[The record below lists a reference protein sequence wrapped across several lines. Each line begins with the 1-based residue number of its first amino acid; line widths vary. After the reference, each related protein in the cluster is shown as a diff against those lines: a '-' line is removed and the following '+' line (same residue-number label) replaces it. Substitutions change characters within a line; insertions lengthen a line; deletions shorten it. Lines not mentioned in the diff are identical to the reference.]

1 MNNARNPAPIHSRLV
16 ALLLSVVTLCWLSL
30 LTGCNGGDDATATT
44 TSTTTTDI
52 TPSADAPAEQSA
64 ITGVAAIGRPLD
76 GYVYI
81 QDAAGI
87 VINVSIAADGSY
99 QTDASGMQPPFIVR
113 AQASDGRVWYSYAPS
128 LVPAN
133 VSQLTTLVMFIANGK
148 ADLAALY
155 DNWVQ
160 RHDSLTAS
168 AMLHAQAVV
177 NLNFSDLFEQ
187 QGLDHTVY
195 NFFTANFAADG
206 TGFDAVLDAIG
217 PISFGAGIYQ
227 FSNPAHQAAFNE
239 NIPVTDQGMI
249 DSLGSSVTFTTQQP
263 DLGTGIIIHQDPP
276 VFDDFILIDDDT
288 TMTGEP
294 PSTQLVMICA
304 GSEDTC
310 PEGASCTLVECNPDG
325 SSEPGGGDSEEGY
338 ELGGTVES
346 DVTIDG
352 LPPYDPPLTD

>member
-1 MNNARNPAPIHSRLV
+1 M
-16 ALLLSVVTLCWLSL
+16 
-30 LTGCNGGDDATATT
+30 
-44 TSTTTTDI
+44 
-52 TPSADAPAEQSA
+52 
-64 ITGVAAIGRPLD
+64 AAIGRPLD

-99 QTDASGMQPPFIVR
+99 QTDTSGMQPPFIVR
-113 AQASDGRVWYSYAPS
+113 VQASDGRAWYSYAPS

-187 QGLDHTVY
+187 HGLDHTVY
-195 NFFTANFAADG
+195 NFFTTNFAADG
-206 TGFDAVLDAIG
+206 TGFDAVLDDIG
-217 PISFGAGIYQ
+217 PISFGAGAYL
-227 FSNPAHQAAFNE
+227 FSNPTHQAAFNE

-263 DLGTGIIIHQDPP
+263 NLGSGIIIHHPP
-276 VFDDFILIDDDT
+276 DIFVLIDDDT
-288 TMTGEP
+288 TMIGEPPPDEWVMICAGSEHTCPEGASCTIVECNPDGSSEPGSDDGTGNESGGTVTIDDDTTMIGEP
-294 PSTQLVMICA
+294 PSTQLLMICA

-310 PEGASCTLVECNPDG
+310 PEGASCTIVECNPDD
-325 SSEPGGGDSEEGY
+325 SYSNVPGGGDGVSY
-338 ELGGTVES
+338 ESGGTVES
-346 DVTIDG
+346 NVTSAD
-352 LPPYDPPLTD
+352 LPPYDPLLTD